1 MLLVL
6 LGYKVNSQTPEV
18 MAKLCYIVE
27 LMRSLMAAGG
37 ALVLVIM
44 SMKEEER
51 H

>member
-18 MAKLCYIVE
+18 MAKLCYIVK
-27 LMRSLMAAGG
+27 LMAAGG
-37 ALVLVIM
+37 GALVLAMM

-51 H
+51 NWH